1 MTQSTKLVAL
11 FQCLLIFLLA
21 KMLLLFIWYHIES
34 TGFDFVHSVMRWDS
48 WWFQSIVERG
58 YMRELVSVTDEVH
71 KNQANWAFFP
81 LFPLLTKLFTFLGLT
96 SELAAIV
103 VNQIELLGS
112 MYFAYLLGL
121 KNLSRQ
127 EALFIPLAIAFSPG
141 NIWFMAAYSDMTFL
155 FFSILAFYCLNSKH
169 LWLFAAVGFLLALSR
184 FTGFL
189 IILPLI
195 VYSLRNGMF
204 QQKQLLSLTGQCLL
218 IISGLMLFMLVLY
231 LKMGD
236 PLAFYHVQGAWN
248 HLQTSWFSHPW
259 DSLMG
264 TWSSAITAD
273 DRLFCVLVPLWVV
286 LLVWDKFYEEAI
298 YALACLITPIAAGAL
313 MSYNRYTLGIYSF
326 YLAIALLAR
335 KSYLAAMLIF
345 ASVAC
350 ISGIYWISWLSGKW
364 V

>member
-1 MTQSTKLVAL
+1 MTQSTKLAAL
-11 FQCLLIFLLA
+11 LQCLLIFFLA
-21 KMLLLFIWYHIES
+21 KVLLLFVWCHIEN

-48 WWFQSIVERG
+48 WWFQSIVEHG
-58 YMRELVSVTDEVH
+58 YMQELVGIADEVH

-81 LFPLLTKLFTFLGLT
+81 LFPLLTKLFTFFGLT
-96 SELAAIV
+96 SEVAAIV
-103 VNQIELLGS
+103 VNQVELLGS

-121 KNLSRQ
+121 KSLSRQ

-155 FFSILAFYCLNSKH
+155 FLSILAFYCLSSRS
-169 LWLFAAVGFLLALSR
+169 LWLFAVVGFFLALSR

-195 VYSLRNGMF
+195 VYYLRNGMYK
-204 QQKQLLSLTGQCLL
+204 QKQLLKLSGQCLL
-218 IISGLMLFMLVLY
+218 IVSGLIVFMLVLY
-231 LKMGD
+231 LRMGD

-259 DSLMG
+259 DSLLG
-264 TWSSAITAD
+264 TWNSAITVD
-273 DRLFCVLVPLWVV
+273 DRLFCLLVPLWVA
-286 LLVWDKFYEEAI
+286 LLIWDKFYEEAV
-298 YALACLITPIAAGAL
+298 YGLACLIMPIAAGAL

-326 YLAIALLAR
+326 YLAIGLLAR
-335 KSYLAAMLIF
+335 KSYLAAILILTS
-345 ASVAC
+345 AAY
-350 ISGIYWISWLSGKW
+350 ISGIYWVGWLSGKW